1 MATPNYAL
9 PEIVV
14 GQRNKEITHNTAIRL
29 IEGVLGG
36 IVDKD
41 LTTPPTLVEGNA
53 YLIPSGA
60 SGAWSGK
67 TNNIA
72 IAVNGAWEF
81 IEPSTRLGVIFVKDE
96 SRFYRYNG
104 SAWVEVAISA
114 STVELTTELKSS
126 SFTPAAGVRYLV
138 DTSGGAIAVTLPASP
153 ILGNIVEFAD
163 GSNTDDADGFTLFNL
178 TINPNTGHN
187 VQGNTS
193 LVLDKGGQAVRLCF
207 NGASRWNI
215 IGGIS

>member
-96 SRFYRYNG
+96 SRFYCYSGTVWEAVELDFTLPSTIDTIPGFIEIPSNKTYIIDRKVKRAFTINSFSFAASAGTGTISLAVNG
-104 SAWVEVAISA
+104 STI
-114 STVELTTELKSS
+114 STVNAL
-126 SFTPAAGVRYLV
+126 
-138 DTSGGAIAVTLPASP
+138 AIATSETVVSAINVSCPLNAS
-153 ILGNIVEFAD
+153 
-163 GSNTDDADGFTLFNL
+163 L
-178 TINPNTGHN
+178 TIAINS
-187 VQGNTS
+187 VSS
-193 LVLDKGGQAVRLCF
+193 LADLSFSMEVEYA
-207 NGASRWNI
+207 
-215 IGGIS
+215 